1 MWTDESN
8 SSIAYRLSSSYIS
21 LVLSESE
28 SRANMKNQL
37 GEISGKLETAI
48 DVVMTDRHHG
58 YLIMRTITVKNHL
71 FAAM

>member
-28 SRANMKNQL
+28 SRANMKSQL
-37 GEISGKLETAI
+37 GEIFGKLETAI
-48 DVVMTDRHHG
+48 DVVMTDGHHG